1 MLLMSLTNR
10 YRAISREVQ
19 GGKPPERSIDVQTR
33 FVYSMAR
40 SLSRTEVQMCLEQ
53 LRARRR
59 GNQQTQSKCVKTML
73 FWLVLGL
80 VWIVCVP
87 SWGILG
93 TLPVILHGLAFFYL
107 RRLEKNLVAIERCLS
122 LLKTL

>member
-59 GNQQTQSKCVKTML
+59 GNQDTQRKCAKAIV

-80 VWIVCVP
+80 VWMVCVS
-87 SWGILG
+87 SWGWLG
-93 TLPVILHGLAFFYL
+93 TLPVALHTVAFFYL
-107 RRLEKNLVAIERCLS
+107 RRLQNNLIAIERCLS